1 MRRTSENKINT
12 VSDLNEIRARFSGA
26 KSFLLDELEREGL
39 RFGADVSAVVENRV
53 VSTGKNDIGTPFSPY
68 STKRAPAYLYLG
80 KSRNNR
86 GEGAI
91 KQRIKKKEGVSY
103 REFRELNG
111 LNADKKNFEFT
122 GEMWQGFGVV
132 SSRKIAA
139 GGDRGYN
146 RGEKCANV
154 RPADQARKGRR
165 SQHHKAVG
173 GRGASGGGWHSFT
186 SQKSG
191 KCLN

>member
-139 GGDRGYN
+139 GVIEVTIGAKNARTSALLTKH
-146 RGEKCANV
+146 EKAEGRSIIKPSAAEVQAAAAGILSRLKKAANV
-154 RPADQARKGRR
+154 
-165 SQHHKAVG
+165 
-173 GRGASGGGWHSFT
+173 
-186 SQKSG
+186 
-191 KCLN
+191 